1 MVHTSHFKTGSDE
14 PTASEQTSNEANI
27 SHHSA
32 QTRPTRE
39 LHPAS
44 TSSSLSARLFT
55 PTTHNTAFARLRF
68 RRGPHF
74 FPQHSGSA
82 QLHLPTTGLLLLP
95 LAMAHPGQPYI
106 KKTNKR
112 GDVFFD
118 YGGTPDQLT
127 AELCFPYDN
136 SDDNEHGG
144 ELTVTWWPGISF
156 PPDMRSPCP
165 SISIAGSSRYFQG
178 HVAMRKQS
186 ATKRSDTYRSSCN
199 ACCHVRAQ
207 SWFCDVSVTISCV
220 PSEQSFSNRYLLRL
234 SHILEPFRIIRK

>member
-1 MVHTSHFKTGSDE
+1 MHEAYKYVSSIASADIHLTTNFFLHPVVLIVWNSMVHTSHFKTGSDE

-82 QLHLPTTGLLLLP
+82 QLHLSTTGLLLLP
-95 LAMAHPGQPYI
+95 LVMTHSGQPYV
-106 KKTNKR
+106 KNTNKR
-112 GDVFFD
+112 GDMCFD
-118 YGGTPDQLT
+118 YGGTPDQLSRSCVFRTTT
-127 AELCFPYDN
+127 ATTTSTAALV
-136 SDDNEHGG
+136 
-144 ELTVTWWPGISF
+144 LTMTMGSL
-156 PPDMRSPCP
+156 
-165 SISIAGSSRYFQG
+165 GSS
-178 HVAMRKQS
+178 QS
-186 ATKRSDTYRSSCN
+186 ST
-199 ACCHVRAQ
+199 
-207 SWFCDVSVTISCV
+207 
-220 PSEQSFSNRYLLRL
+220 LR
-234 SHILEPFRIIRK
+234 